1 MKSAHADQ
9 EVESRSARRGRQAWV
24 PVNLGLLALVLALGG
39 VALSSPPRAGAVAS
53 SAAGRDT
60 TRAFPFYRRG
70 LALYSDGK
78 PIEALRQ
85 FQNATFFDPTNAE
98 FRFAQGLCLLK
109 VEEYGQARTQFER
122 AIVAAPDHARAH
134 YNLGLAEAALG
145 DSADAR
151 HHFLRAT
158 ALDPHMPG
166 VAWSRAQLAE
176 KGGDPAGAIA
186 ALREERVV
194 SPDSAST
201 RAALGQAFARAG
213 RPDSALAE
221 FDVALALAPGP
232 GRTDVLVERAR
243 ALDAL
248 DRPVDAA
255 RGWRQAA
262 QRDTARADLRAAEGV
277 DWFRAGHPDS
287 AIAAFDRA
295 MALDPRDARS
305 AFNRGVALESVQR
318 LDDATASYRDA
329 IARDSA
335 YADPWL
341 NLGSLLARQG
351 KAKEAGAAL
360 DQWLALAPDSP
371 RAPEIRRARAS
382 LLRKRG

>member
-1 MKSAHADQ
+1 MKSADIDRK
-9 EVESRSARRGRQAWV
+9 VESRSARRGRQARV
-24 PVNLGLLALVLALGG
+24 PAALALVAATVALGLT
-39 VALSSPPRAGAVAS
+39 VLSSPPPAQAVAA
-53 SAAGRDT
+53 SAAERDT

-85 FQNATFFDPTNAE
+85 FQNATFFDPGNAE

-109 VEEYGQARTQFER
+109 VEEFGQARTQFQR
-122 AIVAAPDHARAH
+122 ALVAAPDHARAH

-145 DSADAR
+145 DTADAR
-151 HHFLRAT
+151 HHFLRAS
-158 ALDPHMPG
+158 ALDPRMPG
-166 VAWSRAQLAE
+166 VAWSRARLAE
-176 KGGDPAGAIA
+176 KGGDSTGAVA
-186 ALREERVV
+186 ALREERAV

-201 RAALGQAFARAG
+201 RAALGQAFARSG
-213 RPDSALAE
+213 QPDSALAE
-221 FDVALALAPGP
+221 FDAALALGP
-232 GRTDVLVERAR
+232 KPARTDVLVERAR

-248 DRPVDAA
+248 ERPVDGA
-255 RGWRQAA
+255 RGWRLAA

-287 AIAAFDRA
+287 AIIAFDRA

-305 AFNRGVALESVQR
+305 AFNRGVALESVER
-318 LDDATASYRDA
+318 LDDAGASYRMA

-360 DQWLALAPDSP
+360 DHWLALEPDSP